1 MVIRTG
7 KGGINVTET
16 YVNRVKGDQLSGAL
30 RPAAMPKAPKLAF
43 KAGGRQERV
52 DLRDRFGPVWNQE
65 ELNSCAACATVS
77 AVEYL
82 FAQREGKWLQMS
94 PLFVYF
100 NARKISGKETTNAPI
115 LAAHAP
121 AALLAWGVCDDES
134 WPYIAARFNQPPPL
148 DAYKNASI
156 LQAVQY
162 ARLGS
167 AEESKAS
174 LSSGIPAMFGSDIPR
189 GYYDE
194 ARKTGSMPEL
204 GKVDGGKP
212 SGHAM
217 LIVGYDDR
225 AKSWIVRNS
234 HGEGF
239 GEKGYLRIPYSV
251 FDKHVWSEDVWAIG
265 ALEKLGQRTLI
276 DGTVREAVED
286 AQRNGAAQ
294 TESALKALGREIGE
308 DLKKRTD
315 DAKLSIRER
324 LLAQEKQLEEKRK
337 KDEGGGNDGR

>member
-1 MVIRTG
+1 MA
-7 KGGINVTET
+7 ET
-16 YVNRVKGDQLSGAL
+16 YVNRPKGDPLSGAL
-30 RPAAMPKAPKLAF
+30 RPAAAAKAPKLAF
-43 KAGGRQERV
+43 KAGGREERV
-52 DLRDRFGPVWNQE
+52 DLRDKFGPVWDQE
-65 ELNSCAACATVS
+65 ELNSCTCCASVS

-82 FAQREGKWLQMS
+82 FAQREGKWLTMS

-100 NARKISGKETTNAPI
+100 NARKISGKEMMNAPI
-115 LAAHAP
+115 LASHAP
-121 AALLAWGVCDDES
+121 AAMLAWGVCDDAS
-134 WPYIAARFNQPPPL
+134 WPYVKERFAQSPPQ
-148 DAYKNASI
+148 DAYLKATL

-162 ARLGS
+162 ARLGTTD
-167 AEESKAS
+167 EIRAS
-174 LSSGIPAMFGSDIPR
+174 LSAGIPAMFGSDIPK

-194 ARKTGSMPEL
+194 ARRTGAMPEL
-204 GKVDGGKP
+204 GKIEGGP
-212 SGHAM
+212 ASGHAM

-225 AKSWIVRNS
+225 AKHWIVRNS
-234 HGEGF
+234 FGEDF

-251 FDKHVWSEDVWAIG
+251 FDKHVWNEDVWAIG

-276 DGTVREAVED
+276 DGTVREAVDD

-324 LLAQEKQLEEKRK
+324 LLEQERQLEEKRK
-337 KDEGGGNDGR
+337 KDKGGGNDGR